1 MMLFPIAVGRWP
13 QVAAIMSGT
22 PSPPPESDPDGAEL
36 LSGDMQSGT
45 DALLT
50 SGDMQSGTDVI
61 QTSIEAP

>member
-13 QVAAIMSGT
+13 QVAVHHAGDP
-22 PSPPPESDPDGAEL
+22 PSSNPDGKLL

-45 DALLT
+45 DAEAT

-61 QTSIEAP
+61 QTSIEA